1 MLQSGRSEWSFIF
14 HQAAWFLQR
23 KLVSVTNELTTI
35 YKVAKNRKLL
45 YSQTKRSTNDTG
57 NALKHSQYLHMY
69 THIIDAWLEQGHPF
83 DKEAY
88 V

>member
-45 YSQTKRSTNDTG
+45 YS
-57 NALKHSQYLHMY
+57 
-69 THIIDAWLEQGHPF
+69 
-83 DKEAY
+83 
-88 V
+88 